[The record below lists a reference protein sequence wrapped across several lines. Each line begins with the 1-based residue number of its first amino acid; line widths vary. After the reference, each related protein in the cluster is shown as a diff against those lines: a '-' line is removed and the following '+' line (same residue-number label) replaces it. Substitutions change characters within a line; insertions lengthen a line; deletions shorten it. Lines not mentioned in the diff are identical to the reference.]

1 MAGRPQS
8 DSVGPVRLATV
19 NLLGGRSVAHG
30 RVEEDE
36 LRAAAAALDADVV
49 VLQEVDQGQPRSHH
63 VDQTAVVAA
72 ALGAGSWRFLPTLH
86 GTPGEGWTAADGD
99 GSGGQPPGPAYGIGL
114 VSRHPVTS
122 WAVRR
127 FMPAPVGLPL
137 LVPGQ
142 GLMHVDDEPRA
153 ALAARVETAVG
164 PLTVIGT
171 HLSFVPGWNVAQL
184 RELVRWARTMP
195 APRVLMGD
203 LNLPG
208 RVVGVSTRWARAA
221 RVATYPSWN
230 PRVQFDHV
238 LLEPGTGL
246 SVTATH
252 RLRMPVSDH
261 CALAVDVDTLARRS
275 GGTD

>member
-1 MAGRPQS
+1 M
-8 DSVGPVRLATV
+8 RLATF

-36 LRAAAAALDADVV
+36 LRSAATSLDADVV
-49 VLQEVDQGQPRSHH
+49 VLQEVDQGQPRSHRT
-63 VDQTAVVAA
+63 DQTAVVAD

-86 GTPGEGWTAADGD
+86 GTPGDAWTAAAGD
-99 GSGGQPPGPAYGIGL
+99 GSGQQPPGPAYGIGL
-114 VSRHPVTS
+114 VSRYPATA

-127 FMPAPVGLPL
+127 FKPAPVGLPL

-153 ALAARVETAVG
+153 ALAARVETPDG
-164 PLTVIGT
+164 PLTVVGT

-184 RELVRWARTMP
+184 RELVRWAGTLP
-195 APRVLMGD
+195 GPRVLLGD

-208 RVVGVSTRWARAA
+208 RAVGLSTRWTRVA

-246 SVTATH
+246 TVTATH

-261 CALAVDVDTLARRS
+261 CALAVDLGTLDGTA
-275 GGTD
+275 GGAA